1 MAAPFGM
8 LIGALL
14 PREMEGTL
22 LLLVVGVAAVVSVRL
37 RRRRHLRHLP
47 VG

>member
-1 MAAPFGM
+1 MPSRLSRG
-8 LIGALL
+8 LLHGLVVTALL
-14 PREMEGTL
+14 VL
-22 LLLVVGVAAVVSVRL
+22 GVATVASVRL